1 MIDISNLTS
10 LITAFRQETEQ
21 GSISPETLGALLQAI
36 ANQLQSATTDQEQ
49 SKLTNIYN
57 NLLKMG
63 NCLTNLAQGDTDRNN
78 VLGDYTF
85 YNVVSGIPSAQ
96 RGQVLIKQATT
107 ERAGAMRAQQVID
120 LNAAKK
126 GVATLEDA
134 VAQINTQLEELNGY
148 IESTDGVVQTLAD
161 EMYNAKSNLTTLN
174 NRVSVVPI
182 RRGVITIDPSSITS
196 PIGNYFKYSMADGY
210 YEIVRGGMLI
220 GRAVSYQYGNFRVFD
235 VVGLCHINSNTFVYQ
250 DSLAHILVRVA
261 QNGLIVTNGT
271 IDHVDLQNQI
281 NLKQDRLEAGNGI
294 SISGNKISVS
304 SYPAPSYIIEFASSD
319 GVFSGNFEP
328 ERYRELHHAI
338 VEGKTI
344 IVQNGV
350 TFTTAVSTAIGEDY
364 IVIRYS
370 IPRIQQDNATVVL
383 GVYELTVNER
393 SYTSKSVFKVLPP
406 A

>member
-161 EMYNAKSNLTTLN
+161 DMYNAKSNLNTLN

-220 GRAVSYQYGNFRVFD
+220 GRAISFQFGNFRVFD
-235 VVGLCHINSNTFVYQ
+235 VIGLCFINSGSFVYH
-250 DSLAHILVRVA
+250 DRFDHILVRVA
-261 QNGLIVTNGT
+261 QNGVVYATGSLDVI
-271 IDHVDLQNQI
+271 DLQNQI
-281 NLKQDRLEAGNGI
+281 NALKFKERPFSQSDGSNT
-294 SISGNKISVS
+294 ISGNCVVHGSLCTIVGR
-304 SYPAPSYIIEFASSD
+304 AYIDA
-319 GVFSGNFEP
+319 
-328 ERYRELHHAI
+328 
-338 VEGKTI
+338 
-344 IVQNGV
+344 
-350 TFTTAVSTAIGEDY
+350 
-364 IVIRYS
+364 
-370 IPRIQQDNATVVL
+370 DNASISALLPVAAADEKNLPEAFIYYEDTMQWVR
-383 GVYELTVNER
+383 VYLFTDVTGTHISATIPEDFMNGGEVNV
-393 SYTSKSVFKVLPP
+393 SFSISFMIK

>member
-49 SKLTNIYN
+49 TKLTNIYN

-126 GVATLEDA
+126 GVATLEEA
-134 VAQINTQLEELNGY
+134 VAQINTQLEELNSY

-161 EMYNAKSNLTTLN
+161 EMYSAKSNLTTLN

-196 PIGNYFKYSMADGY
+196 PIGNYFKYNMADGY

-220 GRAVSYQYGNFRVFD
+220 GRAISFQFGNFRVFD
-235 VVGLCHINSNTFVYQ
+235 VIGLCFINSGSFVYH
-250 DSLAHILVRVA
+250 DRFDHILVRVA
-261 QNGLIVTNGT
+261 QNGVVYATGSLDVI
-271 IDHVDLQNQI
+271 DLQNQI
-281 NLKQDRLEAGNGI
+281 NALKFKERPFSQSDGSNT
-294 SISGNKISVS
+294 ISGNCVVHGSLCTIVGRAYIDADNVSISALLPVAAADEKNLPEAFIYYEDTMQWVRVYLFTDVAGTHISATIPEDFMNGGEVNVS
-304 SYPAPSYIIEFASSD
+304 
-319 GVFSGNFEP
+319 FSISFMIK
-328 ERYRELHHAI
+328 A
-338 VEGKTI
+338 
-344 IVQNGV
+344 
-350 TFTTAVSTAIGEDY
+350 
-364 IVIRYS
+364 
-370 IPRIQQDNATVVL
+370 
-383 GVYELTVNER
+383 
-393 SYTSKSVFKVLPP
+393 
-406 A
+406 

>member
-49 SKLTNIYN
+49 TKLTNIYN

-107 ERAGAMRAQQVID
+107 ERAGAMMAQQVID

-220 GRAVSYQYGNFRVFD
+220 GRAISFQFGNFRVFD
-235 VVGLCHINSNTFVYQ
+235 VIGLCFINSGSFVYH
-250 DSLAHILVRVA
+250 DRFDHILVRVA
-261 QNGLIVTNGT
+261 QNGVVYATGSLDVI
-271 IDHVDLQNQI
+271 DLQNQI
-281 NLKQDRLEAGNGI
+281 NALKFKERPFSQSDGSNT
-294 SISGNKISVS
+294 ISGNCVVHGSLCTIVGHAYIDADNVSISALLPVAVADEKNLPEAFIYYEDTMQWVRVYLFTDVAGTHISATIPEDFMNGGEVNVS
-304 SYPAPSYIIEFASSD
+304 
-319 GVFSGNFEP
+319 FSISFMIK
-328 ERYRELHHAI
+328 A
-338 VEGKTI
+338 
-344 IVQNGV
+344 
-350 TFTTAVSTAIGEDY
+350 
-364 IVIRYS
+364 
-370 IPRIQQDNATVVL
+370 
-383 GVYELTVNER
+383 
-393 SYTSKSVFKVLPP
+393 
-406 A
+406 

>member
-1 MIDISNLTS
+1 MIDITNLTS

-107 ERAGAMRAQQVID
+107 ERAGVMRAQQVID

-161 EMYNAKSNLTTLN
+161 DMYNAKSNLNTLN

-220 GRAVSYQYGNFRVFD
+220 GRAISFQFGNFRVFD
-235 VVGLCHINSNTFVYQ
+235 VIGLCFINSGSFVYH
-250 DSLAHILVRVA
+250 DRFDHILVRVA
-261 QNGLIVTNGT
+261 QNGVVYATGSLDVI
-271 IDHVDLQNQI
+271 DLQNQI
-281 NLKQDRLEAGNGI
+281 NALKFKERPFSQSDGSNT
-294 SISGNKISVS
+294 ISGNCVVHGSLCTIVGR
-304 SYPAPSYIIEFASSD
+304 AYIDA
-319 GVFSGNFEP
+319 
-328 ERYRELHHAI
+328 
-338 VEGKTI
+338 
-344 IVQNGV
+344 
-350 TFTTAVSTAIGEDY
+350 
-364 IVIRYS
+364 
-370 IPRIQQDNATVVL
+370 DNASISALLPVAAADEKNLPEAFIYYEDTMQWVR
-383 GVYELTVNER
+383 VYLYTDITGTHISATIPEDFMNGGEVNV
-393 SYTSKSVFKVLPP
+393 SFSISFMIK

>member
-36 ANQLQSATTDQEQ
+36 ANQLQSVTTDQEQ

-78 VLGDYTF
+78 VLGDYTY

-126 GVATLEDA
+126 GVSTLEDA
-134 VAQINTQLEELNGY
+134 VAQINTQLEELNSY

-182 RRGVITIDPSSITS
+182 PRGRITIDPSSITS

-220 GRAVSYQYGNFRVFD
+220 GRAVSYQYGNFRMFD
-235 VVGLCHINSNTFVYQ
+235 VVGLCHINSNSFVYQ
-250 DSLAHILVRVA
+250 DTLAHILVRVA

-281 NLKQDRLEAGNGI
+281 NALKFKERPFSQSDGSNT
-294 SISGNKISVS
+294 ISGNCVVHGSLCTIVGR
-304 SYPAPSYIIEFASSD
+304 AYIDA
-319 GVFSGNFEP
+319 
-328 ERYRELHHAI
+328 
-338 VEGKTI
+338 
-344 IVQNGV
+344 
-350 TFTTAVSTAIGEDY
+350 
-364 IVIRYS
+364 
-370 IPRIQQDNATVVL
+370 DNASISALLPVAAADEKNLPEAFIYYEDTMQWVR
-383 GVYELTVNER
+383 VYLFTDVTGTHISATIPEDFMNGGEVNV
-393 SYTSKSVFKVLPP
+393 SFSISFMIK

>member
-49 SKLTNIYN
+49 TKLTNIYN

-126 GVATLEDA
+126 GVATLEEA

-161 EMYNAKSNLTTLN
+161 DMYNAKSNLNTLN

-220 GRAVSYQYGNFRVFD
+220 GRAISFQFGNFRVFD
-235 VVGLCHINSNTFVYQ
+235 VIGLCFINSGSFVYH
-250 DSLAHILVRVA
+250 DRFDHILVRVA
-261 QNGLIVTNGT
+261 QNGVVYATGSLDVI
-271 IDHVDLQNQI
+271 DLQNQI
-281 NLKQDRLEAGNGI
+281 NALKFKERPFSQSDGSNT
-294 SISGNKISVS
+294 ISGNCVVHGSLCTIVGRAYIDANNASISALLPVAAADEKNLPEAFIYYEDTMQWVRVYLFTDVAGTHISATIPEDFMNGGEVNVS
-304 SYPAPSYIIEFASSD
+304 
-319 GVFSGNFEP
+319 FSISFMIK
-328 ERYRELHHAI
+328 A
-338 VEGKTI
+338 
-344 IVQNGV
+344 
-350 TFTTAVSTAIGEDY
+350 
-364 IVIRYS
+364 
-370 IPRIQQDNATVVL
+370 
-383 GVYELTVNER
+383 
-393 SYTSKSVFKVLPP
+393 
-406 A
+406 

>member
-49 SKLTNIYN
+49 SKLTNIYD

-134 VAQINTQLEELNGY
+134 VAQINTQLEELNSY

-161 EMYNAKSNLTTLN
+161 EMYSAKSNLNTLN

-220 GRAVSYQYGNFRVFD
+220 GRAISFQFGNFRVFD
-235 VVGLCHINSNTFVYQ
+235 VIGLCFINSGSFVYH
-250 DSLAHILVRVA
+250 DRFDHILVRVA
-261 QNGLIVTNGT
+261 QNGVVYATGSLDVI
-271 IDHVDLQNQI
+271 DLQNQI
-281 NLKQDRLEAGNGI
+281 NALKFKERPFSQSDGSNT
-294 SISGNKISVS
+294 ISGNCVVHGSLCTIVGRAFIDADNVSISALLPVAAADEKNLPEAFIYYEDTMQWVRVYLYTDVAGTHISATIPEDFMNGGEVNVS
-304 SYPAPSYIIEFASSD
+304 
-319 GVFSGNFEP
+319 FSISFMIK
-328 ERYRELHHAI
+328 A
-338 VEGKTI
+338 
-344 IVQNGV
+344 
-350 TFTTAVSTAIGEDY
+350 
-364 IVIRYS
+364 
-370 IPRIQQDNATVVL
+370 
-383 GVYELTVNER
+383 
-393 SYTSKSVFKVLPP
+393 
-406 A
+406 

>member
-49 SKLTNIYN
+49 TKLTNIYN

-134 VAQINTQLEELNGY
+134 VAQINTQLEELNSY

-161 EMYNAKSNLTTLN
+161 EMYSAKSNLNTLN

-220 GRAVSYQYGNFRVFD
+220 GRAISFQFGNFRVFD
-235 VVGLCHINSNTFVYQ
+235 VIGLCFINSGSFVYH
-250 DSLAHILVRVA
+250 DRFDHILVRVA
-261 QNGLIVTNGT
+261 QNGVVYATGSLDVI
-271 IDHVDLQNQI
+271 DLQNQI
-281 NLKQDRLEAGNGI
+281 NALKFKERPFSQSDGSNT
-294 SISGNKISVS
+294 ISGNCVVHGSLCTIVGRAYIDADNVSISALLPVAAADEKNLPEAFIYYEDTMQWVRVYLFTDVAGTHISATIPEDFMNGGEVNVS
-304 SYPAPSYIIEFASSD
+304 
-319 GVFSGNFEP
+319 FSLSFMIK
-328 ERYRELHHAI
+328 A
-338 VEGKTI
+338 
-344 IVQNGV
+344 
-350 TFTTAVSTAIGEDY
+350 
-364 IVIRYS
+364 
-370 IPRIQQDNATVVL
+370 
-383 GVYELTVNER
+383 
-393 SYTSKSVFKVLPP
+393 
-406 A
+406 

>member
-161 EMYNAKSNLTTLN
+161 EMYNAKSNLNTLN

-196 PIGNYFKYSMADGY
+196 PIGNYFKYNMADGY

-220 GRAVSYQYGNFRVFD
+220 GRAISFQFGNFRVFD
-235 VVGLCHINSNTFVYQ
+235 VIGLCFINSGSFVYH
-250 DSLAHILVRVA
+250 DRFDHILVRVA
-261 QNGLIVTNGT
+261 QNGVVYATGSLDAI
-271 IDHVDLQNQI
+271 DLQNQI
-281 NLKQDRLEAGNGI
+281 NALKFKERPFSQSDGSNT
-294 SISGNKISVS
+294 ISGNCVVHGSLCTIVGR
-304 SYPAPSYIIEFASSD
+304 AYIDA
-319 GVFSGNFEP
+319 
-328 ERYRELHHAI
+328 
-338 VEGKTI
+338 
-344 IVQNGV
+344 
-350 TFTTAVSTAIGEDY
+350 
-364 IVIRYS
+364 
-370 IPRIQQDNATVVL
+370 DNASISALLPVAAADEKNLPEAFIYYEDTMQWVR
-383 GVYELTVNER
+383 VYLYTDVAGTHISATIPEDFMNGGEVNV
-393 SYTSKSVFKVLPP
+393 SFSISFMIK

>member
-49 SKLTNIYN
+49 TKLTNIYN

-63 NCLTNLAQGDTDRNN
+63 NCLTSLAQGDTDRNN

-96 RGQVLIKQATT
+96 RGQILIKQATT

-120 LNAAKK
+120 LNATKK

-134 VAQINTQLEELNGY
+134 VAQINTQLEELNSY

-161 EMYNAKSNLTTLN
+161 EMYNAKSNLNTLN

-196 PIGNYFKYSMADGY
+196 PAGNYFKYSMADGHY
-210 YEIVRGGMLI
+210 DLVRGGILI
-220 GRAVSYQYGNFRVFD
+220 GRAVSYQYGNFRMFD
-235 VVGLCHINSNTFVYQ
+235 VVGLCHINSNSFVYQ
-250 DSLAHILVRVA
+250 DTLAHILVRVA

-281 NLKQDRLEAGNGI
+281 NELKFKERPFSQSDGSNT
-294 SISGNKISVS
+294 ISGNCVVHGSLCTIVGR
-304 SYPAPSYIIEFASSD
+304 AYIDA
-319 GVFSGNFEP
+319 
-328 ERYRELHHAI
+328 
-338 VEGKTI
+338 
-344 IVQNGV
+344 
-350 TFTTAVSTAIGEDY
+350 
-364 IVIRYS
+364 
-370 IPRIQQDNATVVL
+370 DNASISALLPVAAADEKNLPEAFIYYEDTMQWVR
-383 GVYELTVNER
+383 VYLFTDVTGTHISATIPEDFMNGGEVNV
-393 SYTSKSVFKVLPP
+393 SFSISFMIK

>member
-63 NCLTNLAQGDTDRNN
+63 NCLTNLAQGDADRNN

-107 ERAGAMRAQQVID
+107 ERAGAMKAQQVID

-161 EMYNAKSNLTTLN
+161 DMYNAKSNLNTLN
-174 NRVSVVPI
+174 NRVSVAPI

-220 GRAVSYQYGNFRVFD
+220 GRAISFQFGNFRVFD
-235 VVGLCHINSNTFVYQ
+235 VIGLCFINSGSFVYH
-250 DSLAHILVRVA
+250 DRFDHILVRVA
-261 QNGLIVTNGT
+261 QNGVVYATGSLDVI
-271 IDHVDLQNQI
+271 DLQNQI
-281 NLKQDRLEAGNGI
+281 NALKFKERPFSQSDGSNT
-294 SISGNKISVS
+294 ISGNCVVHGSLCTIVGRAYIDADNVSISALLPVVAADEKNLPEAFIYYEDTMQWVRVYLYTDVTGTHISATIPEDFMNGGEVNVS
-304 SYPAPSYIIEFASSD
+304 
-319 GVFSGNFEP
+319 FSISFMIK
-328 ERYRELHHAI
+328 A
-338 VEGKTI
+338 
-344 IVQNGV
+344 
-350 TFTTAVSTAIGEDY
+350 
-364 IVIRYS
+364 
-370 IPRIQQDNATVVL
+370 
-383 GVYELTVNER
+383 
-393 SYTSKSVFKVLPP
+393 
-406 A
+406 

>member
-49 SKLTNIYN
+49 TKLTNIYN

-126 GVATLEDA
+126 GVSTLEEA

-161 EMYNAKSNLTTLN
+161 EMYNVKSNLTTLS

-182 RRGVITIDPSSITS
+182 PRGRITIDPSSITS
-196 PIGNYFKYSMADGY
+196 PAGNYFKYSMADGHY
-210 YEIVRGGMLI
+210 DLVRGGMLI
-220 GRAVSYQYGNFRVFD
+220 GRAISFQFGNFRVFD
-235 VVGLCHINSNTFVYQ
+235 VIGLCFINSGSFVYH
-250 DSLAHILVRVA
+250 DRFDHILVRVA
-261 QNGLIVTNGT
+261 QNGVVYATGSLDVI
-271 IDHVDLQNQI
+271 DLQNQI
-281 NLKQDRLEAGNGI
+281 NALKFKERPFSQSDGSNT
-294 SISGNKISVS
+294 ISGNCVVHGSLCTIVGRAYIDADNVSISALLPVATADEKNLPEAFIYYEDTMQWVRVYLFTDVTGTHISATIPEDFMNGGEVNVS
-304 SYPAPSYIIEFASSD
+304 
-319 GVFSGNFEP
+319 FSISFMIK
-328 ERYRELHHAI
+328 A
-338 VEGKTI
+338 
-344 IVQNGV
+344 
-350 TFTTAVSTAIGEDY
+350 
-364 IVIRYS
+364 
-370 IPRIQQDNATVVL
+370 
-383 GVYELTVNER
+383 
-393 SYTSKSVFKVLPP
+393 
-406 A
+406 

>member
-126 GVATLEDA
+126 GVATLEEA

-161 EMYNAKSNLTTLN
+161 DMYNAKSNLNTLN

-220 GRAVSYQYGNFRVFD
+220 GRAISFQFGNFRVFD
-235 VVGLCHINSNTFVYQ
+235 VIGLCFINSGSFVYH
-250 DSLAHILVRVA
+250 DRFDHILVRVA
-261 QNGLIVTNGT
+261 QNGVVYATGSLDAI
-271 IDHVDLQNQI
+271 DLQNQI
-281 NLKQDRLEAGNGI
+281 NALKFKERPFSQSDGSNT
-294 SISGNKISVS
+294 ISGNCVVHGSLCTIVGHAYIDADNVSISALLPVAAADEKNLPEAFIYYEDTMQWVRVYLFTDVAGTHISATIPEDFMNGGEVNVS
-304 SYPAPSYIIEFASSD
+304 
-319 GVFSGNFEP
+319 FSISFMIK
-328 ERYRELHHAI
+328 A
-338 VEGKTI
+338 
-344 IVQNGV
+344 
-350 TFTTAVSTAIGEDY
+350 
-364 IVIRYS
+364 
-370 IPRIQQDNATVVL
+370 
-383 GVYELTVNER
+383 
-393 SYTSKSVFKVLPP
+393 
-406 A
+406 

>member
-49 SKLTNIYN
+49 TKLTNIYN

-134 VAQINTQLEELNGY
+134 VAQINTQLEELNSY

-220 GRAVSYQYGNFRVFD
+220 GRAISFQFGNFRVFD
-235 VVGLCHINSNTFVYQ
+235 VIGLCFINSGSFVYH
-250 DSLAHILVRVA
+250 DRFDHILVRVA
-261 QNGLIVTNGT
+261 QNGVVYATGSLDAI
-271 IDHVDLQNQI
+271 DLQNQI
-281 NLKQDRLEAGNGI
+281 NALKFKERPFSQSDGSNT
-294 SISGNKISVS
+294 ISGNCVVHGSLCTIVGRAYIDADNVSISALLPVAAADEKNLPEAFIYYEDTMQWVRVYLFTDVAGTHISATIPEDFMNGGEVNVS
-304 SYPAPSYIIEFASSD
+304 
-319 GVFSGNFEP
+319 FSISFMIK
-328 ERYRELHHAI
+328 A
-338 VEGKTI
+338 
-344 IVQNGV
+344 
-350 TFTTAVSTAIGEDY
+350 
-364 IVIRYS
+364 
-370 IPRIQQDNATVVL
+370 
-383 GVYELTVNER
+383 
-393 SYTSKSVFKVLPP
+393 
-406 A
+406 

>member
-49 SKLTNIYN
+49 TKLTNIYN

-134 VAQINTQLEELNGY
+134 VAQINTQLEELNSY

-182 RRGVITIDPSSITS
+182 PRGRITIDPSSITS

-220 GRAVSYQYGNFRVFD
+220 GRAISFQFGNFRVFD
-235 VVGLCHINSNTFVYQ
+235 VIGLCFINSGSFVYH
-250 DSLAHILVRVA
+250 DRFDHILVRVA
-261 QNGLIVTNGT
+261 QNGVVYATGSLDAI
-271 IDHVDLQNQI
+271 DLQNQI
-281 NLKQDRLEAGNGI
+281 NALKFKERPFSQSDGSNT
-294 SISGNKISVS
+294 ISGNCVVHGSLCTIVGR
-304 SYPAPSYIIEFASSD
+304 AYIDA
-319 GVFSGNFEP
+319 
-328 ERYRELHHAI
+328 
-338 VEGKTI
+338 
-344 IVQNGV
+344 
-350 TFTTAVSTAIGEDY
+350 
-364 IVIRYS
+364 
-370 IPRIQQDNATVVL
+370 DNASISALLPVAAADEKNLPEAFIYYEDTMQWVR
-383 GVYELTVNER
+383 VYLYTDVTGTHISATIPEDFMNGGEVNV
-393 SYTSKSVFKVLPP
+393 SFSISFMIK

>member
-63 NCLTNLAQGDTDRNN
+63 NCLTSLAQGDTDRNN

-120 LNAAKK
+120 LNATKK

-134 VAQINTQLEELNGY
+134 VAQINTQLEELNSY

-161 EMYNAKSNLTTLN
+161 DMYNAKSNLNTLN

-182 RRGVITIDPSSITS
+182 PRGRITIDPSSITS
-196 PIGNYFKYSMADGY
+196 PAGNYFKYSMADGHY
-210 YEIVRGGMLI
+210 DLVRGGMLI
-220 GRAVSYQYGNFRVFD
+220 GRAVSYQYGNFRMFD
-235 VVGLCHINSNTFVYQ
+235 VVGLCHINSNSFVYQ
-250 DSLAHILVRVA
+250 DTLAHILVRVA

-281 NLKQDRLEAGNGI
+281 NELKFKERPFSQSDGSNT
-294 SISGNKISVS
+294 ISGNCVVHGSLCTIVGR
-304 SYPAPSYIIEFASSD
+304 AYIDA
-319 GVFSGNFEP
+319 
-328 ERYRELHHAI
+328 
-338 VEGKTI
+338 
-344 IVQNGV
+344 
-350 TFTTAVSTAIGEDY
+350 
-364 IVIRYS
+364 
-370 IPRIQQDNATVVL
+370 DNASISALLPVAAADEKNLPEAFIYYEDTMQWVR
-383 GVYELTVNER
+383 VYLFTDVTGTHISATIPEDFMNGGEVNV
-393 SYTSKSVFKVLPP
+393 SFSISFMIK

>member
-36 ANQLQSATTDQEQ
+36 ANQLQNATTDQEQ
-49 SKLTNIYN
+49 TKLSNIYD
-57 NLLKMG
+57 NLLRMG

-161 EMYNAKSNLTTLN
+161 DMYNAKSNLNTLN

-220 GRAVSYQYGNFRVFD
+220 GRAISFQFGNFRVFD
-235 VVGLCHINSNTFVYQ
+235 VIGLCFINSGSFVYH
-250 DSLAHILVRVA
+250 DRFDHILVRVA
-261 QNGLIVTNGT
+261 QNGVVYATGSLDAI
-271 IDHVDLQNQI
+271 DLQNQI
-281 NLKQDRLEAGNGI
+281 NALKFKERPFSQSDGSNT
-294 SISGNKISVS
+294 ISGNCVVHGSLCTIVGRAYIDADNVSISALLPVAPADEKNLPEAFIYYEDTMQWVRVYLFTDVAGTHISATIPEDFMNGGEVNVS
-304 SYPAPSYIIEFASSD
+304 
-319 GVFSGNFEP
+319 FSISFMIK
-328 ERYRELHHAI
+328 A
-338 VEGKTI
+338 
-344 IVQNGV
+344 
-350 TFTTAVSTAIGEDY
+350 
-364 IVIRYS
+364 
-370 IPRIQQDNATVVL
+370 
-383 GVYELTVNER
+383 
-393 SYTSKSVFKVLPP
+393 
-406 A
+406 

>member
-36 ANQLQSATTDQEQ
+36 ANQLQNATTDQEQ
-49 SKLTNIYN
+49 TKLSNIYD
-57 NLLKMG
+57 NLLRMG
-63 NCLTNLAQGDTDRNN
+63 NCLTNLAQGDADRNN

-126 GVATLEDA
+126 GVSTLEDA

-161 EMYNAKSNLTTLN
+161 DMYNAKSNLNTLN

-220 GRAVSYQYGNFRVFD
+220 GRAISFQFGNFRVFD
-235 VVGLCHINSNTFVYQ
+235 VIGLCFINSGSFVYH
-250 DSLAHILVRVA
+250 DRFDHILVRVA
-261 QNGLIVTNGT
+261 QNGVVYATGSLDVI
-271 IDHVDLQNQI
+271 DLQNQI
-281 NLKQDRLEAGNGI
+281 NALKFKERPFSQSDGSNT
-294 SISGNKISVS
+294 ISGNCVVHGSLCTIVGRAYIDADNVSISALLPVAAADEKILPEAFIYYEDTMQWVRVYLYTDVTGTHISATIPEDFMNGGEVNVS
-304 SYPAPSYIIEFASSD
+304 
-319 GVFSGNFEP
+319 FSISFMIK
-328 ERYRELHHAI
+328 A
-338 VEGKTI
+338 
-344 IVQNGV
+344 
-350 TFTTAVSTAIGEDY
+350 
-364 IVIRYS
+364 
-370 IPRIQQDNATVVL
+370 
-383 GVYELTVNER
+383 
-393 SYTSKSVFKVLPP
+393 
-406 A
+406 

>member
-49 SKLTNIYN
+49 TKLTNIYN

-161 EMYNAKSNLTTLN
+161 DMYNAKSNLNTLN

-220 GRAVSYQYGNFRVFD
+220 GRAISFQFGNFRVFD
-235 VVGLCHINSNTFVYQ
+235 VIGLCFINSGSFVYH
-250 DSLAHILVRVA
+250 DRFDHILVRVA
-261 QNGLIVTNGT
+261 QNGVVYATGSLDVI
-271 IDHVDLQNQI
+271 DLQNQI
-281 NLKQDRLEAGNGI
+281 NALKFKERPFSQSDGSNT
-294 SISGNKISVS
+294 ISGNCVVHGSLCTIVGRAYIDADNVSISALLPVATADEKNLPEAFIYYEDTMQWVRVYLFTDITGTHISATIPEDFMNGGEVNVS
-304 SYPAPSYIIEFASSD
+304 
-319 GVFSGNFEP
+319 FSISFMIK
-328 ERYRELHHAI
+328 A
-338 VEGKTI
+338 
-344 IVQNGV
+344 
-350 TFTTAVSTAIGEDY
+350 
-364 IVIRYS
+364 
-370 IPRIQQDNATVVL
+370 
-383 GVYELTVNER
+383 
-393 SYTSKSVFKVLPP
+393 
-406 A
+406 

>member
-63 NCLTNLAQGDTDRNN
+63 NCLTNVAQGDTDRNN

-134 VAQINTQLEELNGY
+134 VAQINTQLEELNSY

-220 GRAVSYQYGNFRVFD
+220 GRAISFQFGNFRVFD
-235 VVGLCHINSNTFVYQ
+235 VIGLCFINSGSFVYH
-250 DSLAHILVRVA
+250 DRFDHILVRVA
-261 QNGLIVTNGT
+261 QNGVVYATGSLDAI
-271 IDHVDLQNQI
+271 DLQNQI
-281 NLKQDRLEAGNGI
+281 NALKFKERPFSQSDGSNT
-294 SISGNKISVS
+294 ISGNCVVHGSLCTIVGRAYIDADNVSISALLPVAAADEKNLPEAFIYYEDTMQWVRVYLFTDVAGTHISATIPEDFMNGGEVNVS
-304 SYPAPSYIIEFASSD
+304 
-319 GVFSGNFEP
+319 FSISFMIK
-328 ERYRELHHAI
+328 A
-338 VEGKTI
+338 
-344 IVQNGV
+344 
-350 TFTTAVSTAIGEDY
+350 
-364 IVIRYS
+364 
-370 IPRIQQDNATVVL
+370 
-383 GVYELTVNER
+383 
-393 SYTSKSVFKVLPP
+393 
-406 A
+406 

>member
-49 SKLTNIYN
+49 TKLTNIYN

-134 VAQINTQLEELNGY
+134 VAQINTQLEELNSY

-161 EMYNAKSNLTTLN
+161 DMYNAKSNLNTLN

-220 GRAVSYQYGNFRVFD
+220 GRAISFQFGNFRVFD
-235 VVGLCHINSNTFVYQ
+235 VIGLCFINSGSFVYH
-250 DSLAHILVRVA
+250 DRFDHILVRVA
-261 QNGLIVTNGT
+261 QNGVVYATGSLDAI
-271 IDHVDLQNQI
+271 DLQNQI
-281 NLKQDRLEAGNGI
+281 NALKFKERPFSQSDGSNT
-294 SISGNKISVS
+294 ISGNCVVHGSLCTIVGRAYIDADNVSISALLPVAPADEKNLPEAFIYYEDTMQWVRVYLFTDVAGTHISATIPEDFMNGGEVNVS
-304 SYPAPSYIIEFASSD
+304 
-319 GVFSGNFEP
+319 FSISFMIK
-328 ERYRELHHAI
+328 A
-338 VEGKTI
+338 
-344 IVQNGV
+344 
-350 TFTTAVSTAIGEDY
+350 
-364 IVIRYS
+364 
-370 IPRIQQDNATVVL
+370 
-383 GVYELTVNER
+383 
-393 SYTSKSVFKVLPP
+393 
-406 A
+406 

>member
-49 SKLTNIYN
+49 TKLTNIYN

-134 VAQINTQLEELNGY
+134 VAQINTQLEELNSY

-161 EMYNAKSNLTTLN
+161 DMYNAKSNLNTLN

-220 GRAVSYQYGNFRVFD
+220 GRAISFQFGNFRVFD
-235 VVGLCHINSNTFVYQ
+235 VIGLCFINSGSFVYH
-250 DSLAHILVRVA
+250 DRFDHILVRVA
-261 QNGLIVTNGT
+261 QNGMVYATGSLDAI
-271 IDHVDLQNQI
+271 DLQNQI
-281 NLKQDRLEAGNGI
+281 NALKFKERPFSQSDGSNT
-294 SISGNKISVS
+294 ISGNCVVHGSLCTIVGRAYIDADNVSISALLPVAAADEKNLPEAFIYYEDTMQWVRVYLFTDVAGTHISATIPEDFMNGGEVNVS
-304 SYPAPSYIIEFASSD
+304 
-319 GVFSGNFEP
+319 FSISFMIK
-328 ERYRELHHAI
+328 A
-338 VEGKTI
+338 
-344 IVQNGV
+344 
-350 TFTTAVSTAIGEDY
+350 
-364 IVIRYS
+364 
-370 IPRIQQDNATVVL
+370 
-383 GVYELTVNER
+383 
-393 SYTSKSVFKVLPP
+393 
-406 A
+406 

>member
-161 EMYNAKSNLTTLN
+161 DMYNAKSNLNTLN

-220 GRAVSYQYGNFRVFD
+220 GRAISFQFGNFRVFD
-235 VVGLCHINSNTFVYQ
+235 VIGLCFINSGSFVYH
-250 DSLAHILVRVA
+250 DRFDHILVRVA
-261 QNGLIVTNGT
+261 QNGVVYATGSLDAI
-271 IDHVDLQNQI
+271 DLQNQI
-281 NLKQDRLEAGNGI
+281 NALKFKERPFSQSDGSNT
-294 SISGNKISVS
+294 ISGNCVVHGSLCTIVGRAYIDADNVSISALLPVAAADDKNLPEAFIYYEDTMQWVRVYLFTDVAGTHISATIPEDFMNGGEVNVS
-304 SYPAPSYIIEFASSD
+304 
-319 GVFSGNFEP
+319 FSISFMIK
-328 ERYRELHHAI
+328 A
-338 VEGKTI
+338 
-344 IVQNGV
+344 
-350 TFTTAVSTAIGEDY
+350 
-364 IVIRYS
+364 
-370 IPRIQQDNATVVL
+370 
-383 GVYELTVNER
+383 
-393 SYTSKSVFKVLPP
+393 
-406 A
+406 

>member
-134 VAQINTQLEELNGY
+134 VAQINTQLEELNSY

-161 EMYNAKSNLTTLN
+161 DMYNAKSNLNTLN

-220 GRAVSYQYGNFRVFD
+220 GRAISFQFGNFRVFD
-235 VVGLCHINSNTFVYQ
+235 VIGLCFINSGSFVYH
-250 DSLAHILVRVA
+250 DRFDHILVRVA
-261 QNGLIVTNGT
+261 QNGVVYATGSLDVI
-271 IDHVDLQNQI
+271 DLQNQI
-281 NLKQDRLEAGNGI
+281 NALKFKERPFSQSDGSNT
-294 SISGNKISVS
+294 ISGNCVVHGSLCTIVGRAYIDADNVSISALLPVAPADEKNLPEAFIYYEDTMQWVRVYLFTDVAGTHISATIPEDFMNGGEVNVS
-304 SYPAPSYIIEFASSD
+304 
-319 GVFSGNFEP
+319 FSISFMIK
-328 ERYRELHHAI
+328 A
-338 VEGKTI
+338 
-344 IVQNGV
+344 
-350 TFTTAVSTAIGEDY
+350 
-364 IVIRYS
+364 
-370 IPRIQQDNATVVL
+370 
-383 GVYELTVNER
+383 
-393 SYTSKSVFKVLPP
+393 
-406 A
+406 

>member
-63 NCLTNLAQGDTDRNN
+63 NCLTSLAQGDTDRNN

-161 EMYNAKSNLTTLN
+161 DMYNAKSNLNTLN

-182 RRGVITIDPSSITS
+182 PRGRITIDTSSITS
-196 PIGNYFKYSMADGY
+196 PAGNYFKYSMADGHY
-210 YEIVRGGMLI
+210 DLVRGGMLI
-220 GRAVSYQYGNFRVFD
+220 GRAVSYQYGNFRMFD
-235 VVGLCHINSNTFVYQ
+235 VVGLCHINSNSFVYQ
-250 DSLAHILVRVA
+250 DTLAHILVRVA

-281 NLKQDRLEAGNGI
+281 NELKLRERPFSQSDGSS
-294 SISGNKISVS
+294 SISGNCVVHGS
-304 SYPAPSYIIEFASSD
+304 
-319 GVFSGNFEP
+319 
-328 ERYRELHHAI
+328 LC
-338 VEGKTI
+338 TI
-344 IVQNGV
+344 IGRAYIDADNVSISALLPVAAADEKNLPEAFIYYEDTMQWVRVYLFTDVTGTHISATIPEDFMNGGEV
-350 TFTTAVSTAIGEDY
+350 NVSF
-364 IVIRYS
+364 S
-370 IPRIQQDNATVVL
+370 ISFMIKA
-383 GVYELTVNER
+383 
-393 SYTSKSVFKVLPP
+393 
-406 A
+406 

>member
-134 VAQINTQLEELNGY
+134 VAQINTQLTDLNDY
-148 IESTDGVVQTLAD
+148 IQSMDVTVQDNIGEIANLNSRVSTLA
-161 EMYNAKSNLTTLN
+161 
-174 NRVSVVPI
+174 NRVTSVPI
-182 RRGVITIDPSSITS
+182 PRGRITIDHTSITS
-196 PIGNYFKYSMADGY
+196 PAGNYFKYSMADGY
-210 YEIVRGGMLI
+210 YEIVRGGILI
-220 GRAVSYQYGNFRVFD
+220 GHAVSYQYGNFRVFD
-235 VVGLCHINSNTFVYQ
+235 IVGLCHINSNTFVYQ
-250 DSLAHILVRVA
+250 DTLAHILVRVA

-383 GVYELTVNER
+383 GVYELNVNER

>member
-161 EMYNAKSNLTTLN
+161 DMYNAKSNLTTLN

-220 GRAVSYQYGNFRVFD
+220 GRAISFQFGNFRVFD
-235 VVGLCHINSNTFVYQ
+235 VIGLCFINSGSFVYH
-250 DSLAHILVRVA
+250 DRFDHILVRVA
-261 QNGLIVTNGT
+261 QNGVVYATGSLDVI
-271 IDHVDLQNQI
+271 DLQNQI
-281 NLKQDRLEAGNGI
+281 NALKFKERPFSQSDGSNT
-294 SISGNKISVS
+294 ISGNCVVHGSLCTIVGRAYIDADNVSISALLPVAAADEKNLPEAFIYYEDTMQWVRVYLFTDVTGTHISATIPEDFMNGGEVNVS
-304 SYPAPSYIIEFASSD
+304 
-319 GVFSGNFEP
+319 FSISFMIK
-328 ERYRELHHAI
+328 A
-338 VEGKTI
+338 
-344 IVQNGV
+344 
-350 TFTTAVSTAIGEDY
+350 
-364 IVIRYS
+364 
-370 IPRIQQDNATVVL
+370 
-383 GVYELTVNER
+383 
-393 SYTSKSVFKVLPP
+393 
-406 A
+406 

>member
-134 VAQINTQLEELNGY
+134 VAQINTQLEELNSY

-161 EMYNAKSNLTTLN
+161 DMYNAKSNLNTLN

-220 GRAVSYQYGNFRVFD
+220 GRAISFQFGNFRVFD
-235 VVGLCHINSNTFVYQ
+235 VIGLCFINSGSFVYH
-250 DSLAHILVRVA
+250 DRFDHILVRVA
-261 QNGLIVTNGT
+261 QNGVVYATGSLDVI
-271 IDHVDLQNQI
+271 DLQNQI
-281 NLKQDRLEAGNGI
+281 NTLKFRERPFSQSDGSNT
-294 SISGNKISVS
+294 ISGNCVVHGS
-304 SYPAPSYIIEFASSD
+304 
-319 GVFSGNFEP
+319 
-328 ERYRELHHAI
+328 LC
-338 VEGKTI
+338 TI
-344 IVQNGV
+344 IGRAYIDADNVSISALLPVAAADEKNLPEAFIYYEDTMQWVRVYLFTDVTGTHISATIPEDFMNGGEV
-350 TFTTAVSTAIGEDY
+350 NVSF
-364 IVIRYS
+364 S
-370 IPRIQQDNATVVL
+370 ISFMIKA
-383 GVYELTVNER
+383 
-393 SYTSKSVFKVLPP
+393 
-406 A
+406 

>member
-49 SKLTNIYN
+49 TKLTNIYN
-57 NLLKMG
+57 NLLRMG

-126 GVATLEDA
+126 GVATLEEA

-161 EMYNAKSNLTTLN
+161 DMYNAKSNLNTLN

-220 GRAVSYQYGNFRVFD
+220 GRAISFQFGNFRVFD
-235 VVGLCHINSNTFVYQ
+235 VIGLCFINSGSFVYH
-250 DSLAHILVRVA
+250 DRFDHILVRVA
-261 QNGLIVTNGT
+261 QNGVVYATGSLDVI
-271 IDHVDLQNQI
+271 DLQNQI
-281 NLKQDRLEAGNGI
+281 NALKFKERPFSQSDGSNT
-294 SISGNKISVS
+294 ISGNCVVHGSLCTIVGRAYIDADNVSISALLPVAAADEKNLPEAFIYYEDTMQWVRVYLFTDVTGTHISATIPEDFMNGGEVNVS
-304 SYPAPSYIIEFASSD
+304 
-319 GVFSGNFEP
+319 FSISFMIK
-328 ERYRELHHAI
+328 A
-338 VEGKTI
+338 
-344 IVQNGV
+344 
-350 TFTTAVSTAIGEDY
+350 
-364 IVIRYS
+364 
-370 IPRIQQDNATVVL
+370 
-383 GVYELTVNER
+383 
-393 SYTSKSVFKVLPP
+393 
-406 A
+406 

>member
-49 SKLTNIYN
+49 TKLTNIYN

-161 EMYNAKSNLTTLN
+161 EMYSAKSNLNTLN

-220 GRAVSYQYGNFRVFD
+220 GRAISFQFGNFRVFD
-235 VVGLCHINSNTFVYQ
+235 VIGLCFINSGSFVYH
-250 DSLAHILVRVA
+250 DRFDHILVRVA
-261 QNGLIVTNGT
+261 QNGVVYATGSLDAI
-271 IDHVDLQNQI
+271 DLQNQI
-281 NLKQDRLEAGNGI
+281 NALKFKERPFSQSDGSNT
-294 SISGNKISVS
+294 ISGNCVVHGSLCTIVGRAYIDTDNVSISALLPVAAADEKNLPEAFIYYEDTMQWVRVYLFTDVTGTHISATIPEDFMNGGEVNVS
-304 SYPAPSYIIEFASSD
+304 
-319 GVFSGNFEP
+319 FSISFMIK
-328 ERYRELHHAI
+328 A
-338 VEGKTI
+338 
-344 IVQNGV
+344 
-350 TFTTAVSTAIGEDY
+350 
-364 IVIRYS
+364 
-370 IPRIQQDNATVVL
+370 
-383 GVYELTVNER
+383 
-393 SYTSKSVFKVLPP
+393 
-406 A
+406 

>member
-134 VAQINTQLEELNGY
+134 VAQINTQLEELNSY

-161 EMYNAKSNLTTLN
+161 DMYNAKSNLNTLN

-220 GRAVSYQYGNFRVFD
+220 GRAISFQFGNFRVFD
-235 VVGLCHINSNTFVYQ
+235 VIGLCFINSGSFVYH
-250 DSLAHILVRVA
+250 DRFDHILVRVA
-261 QNGLIVTNGT
+261 QNGMVYATGSLDAI
-271 IDHVDLQNQI
+271 DLQNQI
-281 NLKQDRLEAGNGI
+281 NALKFKERPFSQSDGSNT
-294 SISGNKISVS
+294 ISGNCVVHGSLCTIVGRAYIDADNVSISALLPVAPADEKNLPEAFIYYEDTMQWVRVYLFTDVAGTHISATIPEDFMNGGEVNVS
-304 SYPAPSYIIEFASSD
+304 
-319 GVFSGNFEP
+319 FSISFMIK
-328 ERYRELHHAI
+328 A
-338 VEGKTI
+338 
-344 IVQNGV
+344 
-350 TFTTAVSTAIGEDY
+350 
-364 IVIRYS
+364 
-370 IPRIQQDNATVVL
+370 
-383 GVYELTVNER
+383 
-393 SYTSKSVFKVLPP
+393 
-406 A
+406 

>member
-63 NCLTNLAQGDTDRNN
+63 NCLINLAQGDTDRNN
-78 VLGDYTF
+78 VLGDF
-85 YNVVSGIPSAQ
+85 YYYDPISGMFSAQ

-126 GVATLEDA
+126 GVSTLEEA
-134 VAQINTQLEELNGY
+134 VATINTQLTDLNDY
-148 IESTDGVVQTLAD
+148 IQSMDVTVQDNIGEIANLNSRVSTLA
-161 EMYNAKSNLTTLN
+161 
-174 NRVSVVPI
+174 NRVTSVPI
-182 RRGVITIDPSSITS
+182 TRGRITIDHTSITS
-196 PIGNYFKYSMADGY
+196 PAGNYFKYSMADGY
-210 YEIVRGGMLI
+210 YEIVRGGILI
-220 GRAVSYQYGNFRVFD
+220 GHAVSYQYGNFRVFD

-250 DSLAHILVRVA
+250 DTLAHILVRVA

>member
-49 SKLTNIYN
+49 TKLTNIYN

-220 GRAVSYQYGNFRVFD
+220 GRAISFQFGNFRVFD
-235 VVGLCHINSNTFVYQ
+235 VIGLCFINSGSFVYH
-250 DSLAHILVRVA
+250 DRFDHILVRVA
-261 QNGLIVTNGT
+261 QNGVVYATGSLDAI
-271 IDHVDLQNQI
+271 DLQNQI
-281 NLKQDRLEAGNGI
+281 NALKFKERPFSQSDGSNT
-294 SISGNKISVS
+294 ISGNCVVHGSLCTIVGR
-304 SYPAPSYIIEFASSD
+304 AYIDA
-319 GVFSGNFEP
+319 
-328 ERYRELHHAI
+328 
-338 VEGKTI
+338 
-344 IVQNGV
+344 
-350 TFTTAVSTAIGEDY
+350 
-364 IVIRYS
+364 
-370 IPRIQQDNATVVL
+370 DNASISALLPVAAADEKNLPEAFIYYEDTMQWVR
-383 GVYELTVNER
+383 VYLFTDVAGTHISATIPEDFMNGGEVNV
-393 SYTSKSVFKVLPP
+393 SFSISFMIK

>member
-49 SKLTNIYN
+49 TKLTNIYN

-126 GVATLEDA
+126 GVSTLEEA
-134 VAQINTQLEELNGY
+134 VATINTQLTDLNDY
-148 IESTDGVVQTLAD
+148 IQSMDVTVQDNIGEIANLNSRVSTLAD
-161 EMYNAKSNLTTLN
+161 
-174 NRVSVVPI
+174 RVTSVTI
-182 RRGVITIDPSSITS
+182 TRGRITIDHTSITS
-196 PIGNYFKYSMADGY
+196 PAGNYFKYSMADGY
-210 YEIVRGGMLI
+210 YEIVRGGILI
-220 GRAVSYQYGNFRVFD
+220 GHAVSYQYGNFRVFD

-250 DSLAHILVRVA
+250 DTLAHILVRVA

>member
-49 SKLTNIYN
+49 TKLTNIYN

-134 VAQINTQLEELNGY
+134 VAQINTQLEELNSY

-220 GRAVSYQYGNFRVFD
+220 GRAISFQFGNFRVFD
-235 VVGLCHINSNTFVYQ
+235 VIGLCFINSGSFVYH
-250 DSLAHILVRVA
+250 DRFDHILVRVA
-261 QNGLIVTNGT
+261 QNGVVYATGSLDVI
-271 IDHVDLQNQI
+271 DLQNQI
-281 NLKQDRLEAGNGI
+281 NALKFKERPFSQSDGSNT
-294 SISGNKISVS
+294 ISGNCVVHGSLCTIVGRAYIDADNVSISALLPVAAADEKNLPEAFIYYEDTMQWVRVYLYTDVTGTHISATIPEDFMNGGEVNVS
-304 SYPAPSYIIEFASSD
+304 
-319 GVFSGNFEP
+319 FSISFMIK
-328 ERYRELHHAI
+328 A
-338 VEGKTI
+338 
-344 IVQNGV
+344 
-350 TFTTAVSTAIGEDY
+350 
-364 IVIRYS
+364 
-370 IPRIQQDNATVVL
+370 
-383 GVYELTVNER
+383 
-393 SYTSKSVFKVLPP
+393 
-406 A
+406 

>member
-126 GVATLEDA
+126 GVSTLEDA
-134 VAQINTQLEELNGY
+134 VAQINTQLTDLNDY
-148 IESTDGVVQTLAD
+148 IVSMDDVVQTNAGEIAD
-161 EMYNAKSNLTTLN
+161 LN
-174 NRVSVVPI
+174 SKVSTIANRVSVVPI
-182 RRGVITIDPSSITS
+182 PRGRITIDPSSITS
-196 PIGNYFKYSMADGY
+196 PAGNYFKYSMADGHY
-210 YEIVRGGMLI
+210 DLVRGGMLI
-220 GRAVSYQYGNFRVFD
+220 GRAVSYQYGNFRMFD
-235 VVGLCHINSNTFVYQ
+235 VVGLCHINSNSFVYQ
-250 DSLAHILVRVA
+250 DTLAHILVRVA

-281 NLKQDRLEAGNGI
+281 NELKFRERPFSQSDGSNT
-294 SISGNKISVS
+294 ISGNCVVHGSLCTIVGRAYIDANNASISALLPVAAADEKNLPEAFIYYEDTMQWVRVYLYTDVAGTHISATIPEDFMNGGEVNVS
-304 SYPAPSYIIEFASSD
+304 
-319 GVFSGNFEP
+319 FSISFMIK
-328 ERYRELHHAI
+328 A
-338 VEGKTI
+338 
-344 IVQNGV
+344 
-350 TFTTAVSTAIGEDY
+350 
-364 IVIRYS
+364 
-370 IPRIQQDNATVVL
+370 
-383 GVYELTVNER
+383 
-393 SYTSKSVFKVLPP
+393 
-406 A
+406 

>member
-49 SKLTNIYN
+49 TKLTNIYN

-134 VAQINTQLEELNGY
+134 VAQINTQLEELNSY

-220 GRAVSYQYGNFRVFD
+220 GRAISFQFGNFRVFD
-235 VVGLCHINSNTFVYQ
+235 VIGLCFINSGSFVYH
-250 DSLAHILVRVA
+250 DRFDHILVRVA
-261 QNGLIVTNGT
+261 QNGVVYATGSLDAI
-271 IDHVDLQNQI
+271 DLQNQI
-281 NLKQDRLEAGNGI
+281 NALKFKERPFSQSDGSNT
-294 SISGNKISVS
+294 ISGNCVVHGSLCTIVGRAYIDADNVSISALLPVAAADEKNLPEAFIYYEDTMQWVRVYLYTDITGTHISATIPEDFMNGGEVNVS
-304 SYPAPSYIIEFASSD
+304 
-319 GVFSGNFEP
+319 FSISFMIK
-328 ERYRELHHAI
+328 A
-338 VEGKTI
+338 
-344 IVQNGV
+344 
-350 TFTTAVSTAIGEDY
+350 
-364 IVIRYS
+364 
-370 IPRIQQDNATVVL
+370 
-383 GVYELTVNER
+383 
-393 SYTSKSVFKVLPP
+393 
-406 A
+406 

>member
-49 SKLTNIYN
+49 TKLTNIYN

-161 EMYNAKSNLTTLN
+161 DMYNAKSNLNTLN

-220 GRAVSYQYGNFRVFD
+220 GRAISFQFGNFRVFD
-235 VVGLCHINSNTFVYQ
+235 VIGLCFINSGSFVYH
-250 DSLAHILVRVA
+250 DRFDHILVRVA
-261 QNGLIVTNGT
+261 QNGVVYATGSLDVI
-271 IDHVDLQNQI
+271 DLQNQI
-281 NLKQDRLEAGNGI
+281 NALKFKERPFSQSDGSNTILGNCVVHGSLCTI
-294 SISGNKISVS
+294 VGRAYIDADNASISALLPVAAADEKNLPEAFIYYEDTMQWVRVYLFTDVAGTHISATIPEDFMNGGEVNVS
-304 SYPAPSYIIEFASSD
+304 
-319 GVFSGNFEP
+319 FSISFMIK
-328 ERYRELHHAI
+328 A
-338 VEGKTI
+338 
-344 IVQNGV
+344 
-350 TFTTAVSTAIGEDY
+350 
-364 IVIRYS
+364 
-370 IPRIQQDNATVVL
+370 
-383 GVYELTVNER
+383 
-393 SYTSKSVFKVLPP
+393 
-406 A
+406 

>member
-49 SKLTNIYN
+49 TKLTNIYN

-161 EMYNAKSNLTTLN
+161 DMYNAKSNLNTLN

-220 GRAVSYQYGNFRVFD
+220 GRAISFQFGNFRVFD
-235 VVGLCHINSNTFVYQ
+235 VIGLCFINSGSFVYH
-250 DSLAHILVRVA
+250 DRFDHILVRVA
-261 QNGLIVTNGT
+261 QNGVVYATGSLDVI
-271 IDHVDLQNQI
+271 DLQNQI
-281 NLKQDRLEAGNGI
+281 NALKFKERPFSQSDGSNT
-294 SISGNKISVS
+294 ISGNCVVHGSLCTIVGRAYIDANNASISALLPVAVADEKNLPEAFIYYEDTMQWVRVYLFTDVAGTHISATIPEDFMNGGEVNVS
-304 SYPAPSYIIEFASSD
+304 
-319 GVFSGNFEP
+319 FSISFMIK
-328 ERYRELHHAI
+328 A
-338 VEGKTI
+338 
-344 IVQNGV
+344 
-350 TFTTAVSTAIGEDY
+350 
-364 IVIRYS
+364 
-370 IPRIQQDNATVVL
+370 
-383 GVYELTVNER
+383 
-393 SYTSKSVFKVLPP
+393 
-406 A
+406 